1 MTTTFFRTPQAD
13 NYFIVRTLLPVTLVV
28 SFLRASSEEHRQECL
43 CHSTHPTLC
52 VGPGAEGAAEVDELA
67 EVVGVVVGED

>member
-1 MTTTFFRTPQAD
+1 
-13 NYFIVRTLLPVTLVV
+13 VTLVV

-43 CHSTHPTLC
+43 CHSTHPTLG